1 MNTKDLKNYINEV
14 LGDSVRCLLPS
25 FWWKKLFGEVVDT
38 VESVEKSVEQKI
50 NNAIKDS
57 NVPIVENESRLQS
70 LNLPEGSLA
79 SVKEVGEYVS
89 VNIEDCFIHPSG
101 TGNGY
106 EYYWDEYTIIRRV
119 EKIGDVPLDDSGLLY
134 FMKLIDGKASEY
146 VAISKFSDS
155 ELMYVRNYERI
166 EPDGSVVN
174 TGGPITFESFNE
186 YLASGDYRL
195 ALYLLPENNSN
206 SITQYYTFYSEVPT
220 TELYIKG
227 HAWEKIAKES
237 DILGGGSDN
246 TDDSSE
252 NVIAFLTFGETEE
265 AKSFNANAYQ
275 QYINFRGECPKV
287 VVNTLIGGGYANVV
301 TSMGPISNASE
312 HQYITLIWCDFG
324 GKMHE
329 TLIYSDGS
337 VSDVNMEESIEI
349 IYHRVQSPDGTKAHN
364 AKIYQK
370 MNNSFV
376 LLLFNDAS
384 RNGNEIFCG
393 TYGCSYIK
401 LEDYFL
407 IEVEDSINPR
417 VFKLTS
423 DGTLTFERR
432 ENYFDS
438 ELSDTSESAVK
449 NKAIKAYVD
458 SKVVELEARLSALEN
473 K

>member
-25 FWWKKLFGEVVDT
+25 FWWKRLFGMVVDKVDEVEQST
-38 VESVEKSVEQKI
+38 SKLIDSKVEEVKMPIVESVDELEKLNVEKGGLAAVEKVGEPVVVNLEDCYLSGDVATDWDKYTVIRRFSEKSVPS
-50 NNAIKDS
+50 NAVGQI
-57 NVPIVENESRLQS
+57 S
-70 LNLPEGSLA
+70 L
-79 SVKEVGEYVS
+79 
-89 VNIEDCFIHPSG
+89 
-101 TGNGY
+101 
-106 EYYWDEYTIIRRV
+106 
-119 EKIGDVPLDDSGLLY
+119 
-134 FMKLIDGKASEY
+134 
-146 VAISKFSDS
+146 FSDKSMENGLSIACS
-155 ELMYVRNYERI
+155 EGKYFYYKIAN
-166 EPDGSVVN
+166 
-174 TGGPITFESFNE
+174 GGTYYSSLEEVNE
-186 YLASGDYRL
+186 YLASGKYRL
-195 ALYLLPENNSN
+195 VVGYFIENISAYV
-206 SITQYYTFYSEVPT
+206 TLYSEIPT
-220 TELYIKG
+220 PSLYIKG
-227 HAWEKIAKES
+227 DSWEKIAKES
-237 DILGGGSDN
+237 DILGSGSDN
-246 TDDSSE
+246 TDDSGE
-252 NVIAFLTFGETEE
+252 DVIAFLTFGETEE

-287 VVNTLIGGGYANVV
+287 VVNTMIGGGYANVV

-407 IEVEDSINPR
+407 IEVKDSINPR

-438 ELSDTSESAVK
+438 ELSDTSEIAVK
-449 NKAIKAYVD
+449 NKVIKAYVD